1 MVRCVEGFD
10 HHCKWVNNC
19 IGKANYKP
27 FLVMIISA
35 FSFTAIYIVFAII
48 AAVNVWTN
56 TDDHFLDH
64 TYSNNLSVKIGLI
77 TVVLIFSLP
86 TFLMMILDFNLI
98 ALHLHLMRLKMTTYD
113 YIEFVQGRKEVKSLM
128 VSLLLSTKLNS
139 SFTT

>member
-1 MVRCVEGFD
+1 
-10 HHCKWVNNC
+10 
-19 IGKANYKP
+19 
-27 FLVMIISA
+27 MIISA